1 MPVEKILIT
10 VKTYPTLSR
19 AYGETVCTAG
29 VREDGTWVRIYPV
42 PFRRLGYEQQYK
54 KYQWIECDLILN
66 PKDKRPETRRPV
78 SESFQAL
85 GELGTKDE
93 WRERRRLLT
102 GGPGVFE
109 RLDPLLEQAKN
120 LEISLAVYR
129 PTEVLDLVVKEEA
142 EREWDEK
149 RIEEMR
155 QLYSQHDLFDDN
167 SWRETFRVIPKL
179 PYSFSYRFR
188 DADGR
193 ESTLQILDWEIGALF
208 ANCRSRA
215 NGDEKVAVEMVKR
228 KYFDE
233 FTSKDLHFVLGTRLT
248 HQMKNAPNPWSIVSV
263 LPFPHIKQ
271 VSLF

>member
-1 MPVEKILIT
+1 MAIEKVLIT
-10 VKTYPTLSR
+10 VKTYPTLSKT
-19 AYGETVCTAG
+19 YGETVCTAG

-42 PFRRLGYEQQYK
+42 PFRRLGYEKQYK
-54 KYQWIECDLILN
+54 KYQWINCDLIPN

-109 RLDPLLEQAKN
+109 QLAPLLEQAKN
-120 LEISLAVYR
+120 LEISLAVFR
-129 PTEVLDLVVKEEA
+129 PNEILDLVIKQET

-155 QLYSQHDLFDDN
+155 KFYSQYDLFDDN
-167 SWRETFRVIPKL
+167 SWRETFRLIPKL
-179 PYSFSYRFR
+179 PYAFAYRFR
-188 DADGR
+188 DTDGR

-208 ANCRSRA
+208 AKCKGRA
-215 NGDEKVAVEMVKR
+215 QGDERVAVEMVKK

-233 FTSKDLHFVLGTRLT
+233 FTKKDLHFVLGTRLT

-263 LPFPHIKQ
+263 LPFPRIKQ
-271 VSLF
+271 TSLF